1 MVKSRLSAL
10 YLNGFF
16 SCRYFLNLEEIKEKK
31 DVSRI
36 EAEDVAKCMQELAKL
51 KDQLLK
57 INEEKEKVTGVK
69 ITVQRDGTEVTA
81 VMQSV
86 VWQFLLFVI
95 LWSTLYSLLCWSV
108 SQLVAAFTCTAF
120 LSGFR
125 ITAPDQR
132 HATNSPLYPAV
143 S

>member
-1 MVKSRLSAL
+1 M
-10 YLNGFF
+10 
-16 SCRYFLNLEEIKEKK
+16 NLEEIKEKK

-95 LWSTLYSLLCWSV
+95 LFS
-108 SQLVAAFTCTAF
+108 
-120 LSGFR
+120 
-125 ITAPDQR
+125 
-132 HATNSPLYPAV
+132 
-143 S
+143 